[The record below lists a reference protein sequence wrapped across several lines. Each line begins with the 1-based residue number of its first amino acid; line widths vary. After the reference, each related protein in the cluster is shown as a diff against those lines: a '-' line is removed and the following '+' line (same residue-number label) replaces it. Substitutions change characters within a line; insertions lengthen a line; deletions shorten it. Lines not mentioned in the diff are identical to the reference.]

1 MSYRKNSETNFT
13 FFNQEYE
20 LQKNIGEWAFII
32 NKKTKKR

>member
-1 MSYRKNSETNFT
+1 MSYRKTVKLNFT

-32 NKKTKKR
+32 NK